1 MNMYV
6 SILTDNAQRYEKCA
20 SPYIF
25 FAGRPTVQCP
35 SDSIPLNVGIND
47 FFNFAGQKSD
57 GLVRLKWKEL
67 GSFGIHIDRFH
78 DGGVGLLVV
87 SCQTR

>member
-1 MNMYV
+1 MSVCQYV
-6 SILTDNAQRYEKCA
+6 SILTGDVQRGEK
-20 SPYIF
+20 SLFF

-47 FFNFAGQKSD
+47 FFNFAGQKCD
-57 GLVRLKWKEL
+57 GFVRLKWKEL

-87 SCQTR
+87 SCKTR

>member
-1 MNMYV
+1 MCRGAKSALV
-6 SILTDNAQRYEKCA
+6 LIFS
-20 SPYIF
+20 F

-47 FFNFAGQKSD
+47 FFNFAGQKCD
-57 GLVRLKWKEL
+57 GFVRLKWKEL